1 MKIFTALKQENAR
14 ILIHMFKNR
23 IEKST
28 EIYTFE

>member
-1 MKIFTALKQENAR
+1 MKIFTALKQDNAR

-28 EIYTFE
+28 KIYTFE